1 MRENERKERE
11 QAGEVFED
19 NDEDELSDEEQ
30 EDYDMDDKQALL
42 PSTDDP
48 RLWQV
53 RVKKNH
59 ERIAV
64 IALLNK
70 SIAY

>member
-1 MRENERKERE
+1 MVMSYDDEN
-11 QAGEVFED
+11 
-19 NDEDELSDEEQ
+19 
-30 EDYDMDDKQALL
+30 KQRLL
-42 PSTDDP
+42 PSTEDP
-48 RLWQV
+48 RIWQV

-70 SIAY
+70 SMDY